1 MKVESL
7 QAIGNVIVKF
17 KNSNNGE
24 YANRVFKEF
33 LAKAKIKDE
42 TSILYCPQ

>member
-1 MKVESL
+1 
-7 QAIGNVIVKF
+7 VIVKF
-17 KNSNNGE
+17 KNNNGGE

-33 LAKAKIKDE
+33 LAEEGIKDE